1 MKKTWKKLLKQ
12 IYEAPAAERKREF
25 FRSQK
30 PQPLHFGHILW
41 VQCAYMPKWEWVL
54 SLVILAG
61 IFIIRRYMQ
70 DIVLGYVL
78 AVMPCLAAANVMEC
92 FCSLTYGMG
101 ELEMSAR
108 FSVKNVILARM
119 GIMGIENLLL
129 TVVLAVFTKEI
140 LLRGIMCLFT
150 PYLFTVYLCFKLI
163 RATHGREGI
172 YACAAVA
179 AFNGGLAFY
188 SSFHWRWIFG
198 LSYHFVWMAVMV
210 MLFLLILCEGKRV
223 LESELAY
230 IV

>member
-1 MKKTWKKLLKQ
+1 MRHRPLNENGNFSAARNRSRCILDIYYGYSVPICLNGNGYCPWLYWPVFLLSES
-12 IYEAPAAERKREF
+12 ICRTLYWDMSWRLCPALRL
-25 FRSQK
+25 
-30 PQPLHFGHILW
+30 P
-41 VQCAYMPKWEWVL
+41 
-54 SLVILAG
+54 
-61 IFIIRRYMQ
+61 
-70 DIVLGYVL
+70 
-78 AVMPCLAAANVMEC
+78 
-92 FCSLTYGMG
+92 
-101 ELEMSAR
+101 MSAR

-179 AFNGGLAFY
+179 VFNGGVAFY

-223 LESELAY
+223 LESKLAY